1 MKTLGKGSV
10 RGMATSR
17 KEYLNP
23 HIAAI
28 GHYKIFCVNVK
39 YGIQYG
45 FRIFYLIALQNEENY
60 EREESCSA

>member
-1 MKTLGKGSV
+1 MNKIEV
-10 RGMATSR
+10 
-17 KEYLNP
+17 
-23 HIAAI
+23 IQFFI

>member
-1 MKTLGKGSV
+1 MYYIFSTKYVDFFLFL
-10 RGMATSR
+10 R
-17 KEYLNP
+17 
-23 HIAAI
+23 
-28 GHYKIFCVNVK
+28 HYKIFCVNVK

>member
-1 MKTLGKGSV
+1 MPV
-10 RGMATSR
+10 R
-17 KEYLNP
+17 
-23 HIAAI
+23 
-28 GHYKIFCVNVK
+28 HYKIFCVNVK

>member
-1 MKTLGKGSV
+1 MLQIHYFYN
-10 RGMATSR
+10 R
-17 KEYLNP
+17 
-23 HIAAI
+23 
-28 GHYKIFCVNVK
+28 HYKIFCVNVK

>member
-1 MKTLGKGSV
+1 MLPFLIGK
-10 RGMATSR
+10 R
-17 KEYLNP
+17 
-23 HIAAI
+23 
-28 GHYKIFCVNVK
+28 HYKIFCVNVK